1 LVQLLDKMRTRFKV
15 DTLVPAP
22 GGLLQWQQNSV
33 FTTFSPL
40 LPTLPLAHHPAPTLC
55 AIALKSPV
63 ERRISSLPSSPAL
76 NGIVAHALGLHG
88 GVAEQ
93 QLVFRTS
100 FPTHALALN
109 IGGNYQLPPIAGSL
123 CQGEVTGTIQVQ
135 SSSLKASEFLLTE
148 CSVGQN
154 KNPQSP
160 MKHARADTVTLY
172 RLPTTN

>member
-1 LVQLLDKMRTRFKV
+1 MRTRFKV

-33 FTTFSPL
+33 KRIEFIVKYKQCHSVLPIFTTFCPL
-40 LPTLPLAHHPAPTLC
+40 LSTLPLAHHPAPTLC

-123 CQGEVTGTIQVQ
+123 CQGEVTGTILQV
-135 SSSLKASEFLLTE
+135 
-148 CSVGQN
+148 
-154 KNPQSP
+154 KNF
-160 MKHARADTVTLY
+160 ALR
-172 RLPTTN
+172 R

>member
-1 LVQLLDKMRTRFKV
+1 MAAKFCQKNEFDVKAMPQSVL
-15 DTLVPAP
+15 P
-22 GGLLQWQQNSV
+22 V

-63 ERRISSLPSSPAL
+63 ERRVSSLPSSPAL

-123 CQGEVTGTIQVQ
+123 CQGEVTGTILQV
-135 SSSLKASEFLLTE
+135 
-148 CSVGQN
+148 
-154 KNPQSP
+154 KNFVL
-160 MKHARADTVTLY
+160 R
-172 RLPTTN
+172 R